1 MGEENTVSVGRWA
14 GKRALSTP
22 TAAVIM
28 IVVILVVGG
37 IGYVALNSKGTTS
50 TTRVSCVPAGSAAC
64 EAGIAGHDLTL
75 SAPFQSVQQ
84 GAVVPFTASAPPGSV
99 VSSWAFNFGDGS
111 NQTSTTPSASHA
123 YATSGNYIASVTAV
137 IKGATHDSYRDLVPI
152 SVTPSYASGSS
163 GNTPSVTGIITT
175 NSTPV
180 TGVTPTAVIQTG
192 GSVTLQGTY
201 TSAPTNPLF
210 SVLAPT
216 WVTPTGGTVSGV
228 TTSNSTSAGT
238 FTFASAGTYSVTF
251 VGSAASSGSPTAYQN
266 YSWTVFV
273 ATTGFHAGA
282 SAASTAKSPHP
293 GSIIAYELAPG
304 GSLSEDPAIDYETLG
319 YEPIINVYQNLIAYN
334 GSQTGPTFSS
344 YIPEIAT
351 CVPGSDVGANNCQSM
366 YDSTLISGSNYTF
379 VISSAPQFYDPN
391 NPNTAT
397 NHWGVY
403 PTDVV
408 FSLIRTMGFA
418 TLPCVECNN
427 GWIVT
432 QALLGPGNG
441 TWDAIH
447 GALNNTPE
455 QMWNSM
461 TINESGLCPAIAMTA
476 DHGCVTFHA
485 DGGGL
490 NWPYFLELIADP
502 LGSAIVPAGWFS
514 APAQAAGIPYW
525 TAGNVTGTG
534 DHPVPVPGS
543 PGYGVAWNTLNPTAL
558 DQYETAASGP
568 PYIGN
573 VQWGMAGSGPYYMK
587 NIKPT
592 LSYDLQ
598 ANPSYASNPLCTWTG
613 CQPAVGAYASS
624 VSVTWETTQV
634 PGEQA
639 YAAGVADFASIPST
653 DTAFLLQLIA
663 QGKITATAFPSIS
676 IDFFPFNLD
685 FDLTAARTYT
695 SNPITT
701 PTDWFSY
708 LGMRQFFAAAYPYST
723 IQQTIN
729 TIGGIPYD
737 FQYGGAIPQFMAN
750 YYPTNVS
757 WPTGNPDT
765 VATDVGGAAWW
776 WAQLTTKGSAYYDPE
791 AAACS
796 AANPCQLPLFGQT
809 GAPPLDQRIALWV
822 AEISSLTGGAVI
834 ANPLDI
840 NFIDAVINSLYTGP
854 YGNPM
859 PVYRLGW
866 APDYP
871 DPTDYVNP
879 LWRPDATYTA
889 SDVDS
894 EQMSLPAFDN
904 ASCMPAADWTY
915 WSNLAQTLKTG
926 GGIPNDCQGAAYA
939 AMNDALTAAATM
951 PAGPQRV
958 LTYAEAEQI
967 ANGLAMYVYSF
978 QDNEVVTSAAWVNV
992 TSFNSNVCIG
1002 GGADSTWYT
1011 ITGNGVAG

>member
-22 TAAVIM
+22 TAAIIM

-37 IGYVALNSKGTTS
+37 LGYVGLNSKGTTS
-50 TTRVSCVPAGSAAC
+50 TTVTSCSPAASIAC
-64 EAGIAGHDLTL
+64 QATSESHDLSL
-75 SAPFQSVQQ
+75 SAPFESVQQ
-84 GAVVPFTASAPPGSV
+84 GATVPFTASAPSGSSI
-99 VSSWAFNFGDGS
+99 SSWNFSFGDGGWA
-111 NQTSTTPSASHA
+111 TSATPSSSHA
-123 YATSGNYIASVTAV
+123 YATSGQYLASVTAV

-152 SVTPSYASGSS
+152 TVTPSYASGSS
-163 GNTPSVTGIITT
+163 GNTPSVSGSISS
-175 NSTPV
+175 NSTP
-180 TGVTPTAVIQTG
+180 TSGVPATAILGAG
-192 GSVTLQGTY
+192 GSVTLMGTY

-210 SVLAPT
+210 TVQAPA
-216 WVTPTGGTVSGV
+216 WVTPSGATVVSGPG
-228 TTSNSTSAGT
+228 SNTSASGT
-238 FTFASAGTYSVTF
+238 FTFANAGTYAVTF
-251 VGSAASSGSPTAYQN
+251 VGSATDGTVTAYQN
-266 YSWTVFV
+266 YTWTVFV
-273 ATTGFHAGA
+273 ATQGFDAGTA
-282 SAASTAKSPHP
+282 AGSAAKSPHP
-293 GSIIAYELAPG
+293 GSLIVYEEIPG
-304 GSLSEDPAIDYETLG
+304 GSLSEDPAIDYETAG

-351 CVPGSDVGANNCQSM
+351 CVPGSDVGANNCQ
-366 YDSTLISGSNYTF
+366 TLYGNNLIDGSNYTF
-379 VISSAPQFYDPN
+379 VISSTPQFYDP
-391 NPNTAT
+391 AT
-397 NHWGVY
+397 GNHWGVY

-408 FSLIRTMGFA
+408 FSLIRTMAFS
-418 TLPCVECNN
+418 TLPEVEGNN

-432 QALLGPGNG
+432 QSLLGQGNG
-441 TWDAIH
+441 TWDSIH
-447 GALNNTPE
+447 GAFNNTPWP
-455 QMWNSM
+455 MMSAM
-461 TINESGLCPAIAMTA
+461 TINGTDCPAAAMTDA
-476 DHGCVTFHA
+476 HGCVTFHA

-514 APAQAAGIPYW
+514 AAPQSAGIPYW
-525 TAGNVTGTG
+525 TAGNVSGSG
-534 DHPVPVPGS
+534 DHPVPAAGTA
-543 PGYGVAWNTLNPTAL
+543 GYGVNWSTISPEAL

-573 VQWGMAGSGPYYMK
+573 VQWSMAGSGPYYMK

-598 ANPSYASNPLCTWTG
+598 ANPDYVQNPMCTWTG
-613 CQPAVGAYASS
+613 CEPAVGGYASS

-663 QGKITATAFPSIS
+663 QGKIQATAFPSIS

-685 FDLTAARTYT
+685 FNLAGAKGYT
-695 SNPITT
+695 SNPITA
-701 PTDWFSY
+701 PTDFFSY
-708 LGMRQFFAAAYPYST
+708 VGMRQFFSAAYPYST

-765 VATDVGGAAWW
+765 NPADVGGAAWW
-776 WAQLTTKGSAYYDPE
+776 WAQITNPSSQYYDPE
-791 AAACS
+791 AAACTTS
-796 AANPCQLPLFGQT
+796 SPCQLPVFGQT

-822 AEISSLTGGAVI
+822 AEISSLTGGRII

-840 NFIDAVINSLYTGP
+840 NFVDAVINSLYTGG

-859 PVYRLGW
+859 PLYRLGW

-889 SDVDS
+889 SDVDL
-894 EQMSLPAFDN
+894 EQMSLPAFDSP
-904 ASCMPAADWTY
+904 SCHAAADYTW
-915 WSNLAQTLKTG
+915 WSNQAQTLATG
-926 GGIPNDCQGAAYA
+926 GGIANDCQGAAYA
-939 AMNDALTAAATM
+939 ALNLALDAAAVM
-951 PAGPQRV
+951 PAGPERV

-978 QDNEVVTSAAWVNV
+978 QDNQVVTSAAWVNV
-992 TSFNSNVCIG
+992 TSYNSNVCIG
-1002 GGADSTWYT
+1002 GGSDSTWYS